1 MEDFMK
7 DLVVGKTYT
16 NGKLTRTIT
25 NIDNYTIE
33 YKTNKG
39 TIKSCWFTT
48 FLDWIKKGKKAEMQ
62 VETNVVYKYILTPNE
77 NYKLTTG
84 EDKDIIVEDNVS
96 KDLDTAKQQIKSYK
110 KTNNFSKIQLVEEKL
125 IKTTINI

>member
-39 TIKSCWFTT
+39 TIKSCWVTT

-125 IKTTINI
+125 TKTTINI